1 MSRCDVAI
9 GRRLL
14 MNGDDFRAL
23 IRKYMEL
30 RHIRTLE
37 DLRQHTTISVATFS
51 KYWNDPELFPWGQII
66 SMLDALNVPYDDR
79 LKLLQRR
86 R

>member
-1 MSRCDVAI
+1 MNCCDVAI

-37 DLRQHTTISVATFS
+37 DLRKHTTISVATFS
-51 KYWNDPELFPWGQII
+51 KYWNNPELFPWGQIV

-86 R
+86 K

>member
-1 MSRCDVAI
+1 
-9 GRRLL
+9 

-51 KYWNDPELFPWGQII
+51 KYWNNPELFPWGQII